1 MTKEIVEKIAKS
13 YTPLQTDDLTV
24 EDKKSLYAILAK
36 KGFTLATFYLRF
48 FQKGF
53 SEWEIEGINE
63 CKRQFLLLTDVSQ
76 PLLDYVDDADPQW
89 AKDDKGF
96 LYTLA
101 HSDEPGVFYSCLK
114 RVNAGMCNKFIAY
127 MNERGMSA
135 ATVIKRFTTD
145 NWNPWEQEGIRALLT
160 SYTTNNYD

>member
-1 MTKEIVEKIAKS
+1 MAKEIVEKITKS
-13 YTPLQTDDLTV
+13 YTPLQTDDMSV
-24 EDKKSLYAILAK
+24 EDKKSLYMTLAK

-53 SEWEIEGINE
+53 SEWEIEGIDE

-76 PLLDYVDDADPQW
+76 SLLEYVDDENPQMV
-89 AKDDKGF
+89 KGDKGY
-96 LYTLA
+96 LYILA
-101 HSDEPGVFYSCLK
+101 QSNEPGIFYSCLK

-145 NWNPWEQEGIRALLT
+145 NWKPWEKEGIRNLLN
-160 SYTTNNYD
+160 SYYNVND

>member
-1 MTKEIVEKIAKS
+1 MTKEIVEKITKPH
-13 YTPLQTDDLTV
+13 TPLQTDDLSV
-24 EDKKSLYAILAK
+24 EDKKSLYVVLAK

-53 SEWEIEGINE
+53 SEWEIAGINE
-63 CKRQFLLLTDVSQ
+63 CKRQFLLLMDVSQ
-76 PLLDYVDDADPQW
+76 PLLDYVDDDDSQRMEG
-89 AKDDKGF
+89 DKGF

-101 HSDEPGVFYSCLK
+101 QSDEPGVFYSCLK

-135 ATVIKRFTTD
+135 ATVIKRFTNE
-145 NWNPWEQEGIRALLT
+145 NWKPWEQEGIRAILT
-160 SYTTNNYD
+160 SYTTND

>member
-1 MTKEIVEKIAKS
+1 MTKEIIEKITKS
-13 YTPLQTDDLTV
+13 HTPLQTDDMTV
-24 EDKKSLYAILAK
+24 EDKKSLYAALEK

-53 SEWEIEGINE
+53 SEWEIEGIDE
-63 CKRQFLLLTDVSQ
+63 CKRQFLLLPNVAQ
-76 PLLDYVDDADPQW
+76 QLLDYVDEDDPQSLEG
-89 AKDDKGF
+89 DKGY
-96 LYTLA
+96 LYILA
-101 HSDEPGVFYSCLK
+101 QSDEPGVFYSCLK

-145 NWNPWEQEGIRALLT
+145 NWKPWEKEGIRNLLN
-160 SYTTNNYD
+160 SYYVND

>member
-1 MTKEIVEKIAKS
+1 MTKEIVKKITKS
-13 YTPLQTDDLTV
+13 HTPLQTDDMTV
-24 EDKKSLYAILAK
+24 EDKKSLYAALEK

-53 SEWEIEGINE
+53 SEWEIEGIDE
-63 CKRQFLLLTDVSQ
+63 CKRQFLSLPNVAQ
-76 PLLDYVDDADPQW
+76 QLLDYVDDDDTQRLEG
-89 AKDDKGF
+89 DKGY
-96 LYTLA
+96 LYILA
-101 HSDEPGVFYSCLK
+101 QSDEPGIFYSCLK

-145 NWNPWEQEGIRALLT
+145 NWKPWEKEGIRNLLN
-160 SYTTNNYD
+160 SYYVND

>member
-1 MTKEIVEKIAKS
+1 MTKEIVEKITKS
-13 YTPLQTDDLTV
+13 YTPLQTDDMSV
-24 EDKKSLYAILAK
+24 EDKKSLYVTLAK

-53 SEWEIEGINE
+53 SEWEIEGIDE

-76 PLLDYVDDADPQW
+76 SLLEYVDENDPQSLEG
-89 AKDDKGF
+89 DKGY
-96 LYTLA
+96 LYILA
-101 HSDEPGVFYSCLK
+101 QSDESGVFYSCLK

-145 NWNPWEQEGIRALLT
+145 NWKPWEKEGIRNLLN
-160 SYTTNNYD
+160 SYYNVND

>member
-1 MTKEIVEKIAKS
+1 MTKEIVEKITKS
-13 YTPLQTDDLTV
+13 YTPLQTDDMSV
-24 EDKKSLYAILAK
+24 EDKKSLYVTLAK

-53 SEWEIEGINE
+53 SEWEIEGIDE

-76 PLLDYVDDADPQW
+76 SLLEYVDEENPQMV
-89 AKDDKGF
+89 KGDKGY
-96 LYTLA
+96 LYILA
-101 HSDEPGVFYSCLK
+101 QSDEPGVFYSCLK

-145 NWNPWEQEGIRALLT
+145 NWKPWEKEGIRNLLN
-160 SYTTNNYD
+160 SYYNVND

>member
-1 MTKEIVEKIAKS
+1 MTKEIVEKITKS
-13 YTPLQTDDLTV
+13 YTPLQTDDMSV
-24 EDKKSLYAILAK
+24 EDKKSLYVTLAK

-53 SEWEIEGINE
+53 SEWEIEGIDE

-76 PLLDYVDDADPQW
+76 SLLEYVDENDSQMVEG
-89 AKDDKGF
+89 DKGY
-96 LYTLA
+96 LYILA
-101 HSDEPGVFYSCLK
+101 QSDEPGVFYSCLK

-145 NWNPWEQEGIRALLT
+145 NWKPWEKEGIRHILN
-160 SYTTNNYD
+160 SYYNVND

>member
-1 MTKEIVEKIAKS
+1 MTKEIVEKITKS
-13 YTPLQTDDLTV
+13 YTPLQKDDMSV
-24 EDKKSLYAILAK
+24 EDKKSLYVTLAK

-53 SEWEIEGINE
+53 SEWEIEGIDE

-76 PLLDYVDDADPQW
+76 SLLEYVDDENPQMVNG
-89 AKDDKGF
+89 DKGY
-96 LYTLA
+96 LYILA
-101 HSDEPGVFYSCLK
+101 QSNDPGIFYSCLK

-145 NWNPWEQEGIRALLT
+145 NWKPWEKEGIRNLLN
-160 SYTTNNYD
+160 SYYNVND

>member
-1 MTKEIVEKIAKS
+1 MTKEIVEKITKP
-13 YTPLQTDDLTV
+13 YTPLQTDDMSV
-24 EDKKSLYAILAK
+24 EDKKTLYVALAK

-53 SEWEIEGINE
+53 SPWEIEGINE
-63 CKRQFLLLTDVSQ
+63 CKRQFLLLSDVSQ
-76 PLLDYVDDADPQW
+76 PLLEYVEEDDPQMV
-89 AKDDKGF
+89 KGDKGY

-101 HSDEPGVFYSCLK
+101 QSNEHGVFYSCLK

-135 ATVIKRFTTD
+135 ATVIKRFTTE
-145 NWNPWEQEGIRALLT
+145 NWRPWEQEGIRALLT
-160 SYTTNNYD
+160 SYTTNE

>member
-1 MTKEIVEKIAKS
+1 MTKEIVEKITKS
-13 YTPLQTDDLTV
+13 HTPLQTDDLSV
-24 EDKKSLYAILAK
+24 EDKKSLYVVLAK

-53 SEWEIEGINE
+53 SEWEIAGINE

-76 PLLDYVDDADPQW
+76 PLLDYVDDDDSQRV
-89 AKDDKGF
+89 KGDKGF

-101 HSDEPGVFYSCLK
+101 QSDEPGAFYSCLK

-135 ATVIKRFTTD
+135 ATVIKRFTNE
-145 NWNPWEQEGIRALLT
+145 NWKPWEQEGIRAILT
-160 SYTTNNYD
+160 SYTTND

>member
-1 MTKEIVEKIAKS
+1 MTKEIVKKITKS
-13 YTPLQTDDLTV
+13 HTPLQTDDMTV
-24 EDKKSLYAILAK
+24 EDKKSLYAALEK

-53 SEWEIEGINE
+53 SEWEIEGIDE
-63 CKRQFLLLTDVSQ
+63 CKRQFLLLPNVAQ
-76 PLLDYVDDADPQW
+76 QLLDYVDEDDPQRLEG
-89 AKDDKGF
+89 DKGY
-96 LYTLA
+96 LYILA
-101 HSDEPGVFYSCLK
+101 QSDEPGIFYSCLK

-145 NWNPWEQEGIRALLT
+145 NWKPWEKEGIRNLLN
-160 SYTTNNYD
+160 SYYVND

>member
-1 MTKEIVEKIAKS
+1 MTKEIVEKITKS
-13 YTPLQTDDLTV
+13 HTPLQTDDLSV
-24 EDKKSLYAILAK
+24 EDKKSLYVVLAK

-53 SEWEIEGINE
+53 SEWEIAGINE
-63 CKRQFLLLTDVSQ
+63 CKRQFLLLMDVSQ
-76 PLLDYVDDADPQW
+76 PLLDYVDDDDSQRMEG
-89 AKDDKGF
+89 DKGF

-101 HSDEPGVFYSCLK
+101 QSDEPGVFYSCLK

-135 ATVIKRFTTD
+135 ATVIKRFTNE
-145 NWNPWEQEGIRALLT
+145 NWKPWEQEGIRAILT
-160 SYTTNNYD
+160 SYTTND

>member
-1 MTKEIVEKIAKS
+1 MTKEIVKKITKS
-13 YTPLQTDDLTV
+13 HMPLQTDDMTV
-24 EDKKSLYAILAK
+24 EDKKSLYAALEK

-53 SEWEIEGINE
+53 SEWEIEGIDE
-63 CKRQFLLLTDVSQ
+63 CKRQFLLLPNVAQ
-76 PLLDYVDDADPQW
+76 QLLDYVDEDDPQSLEG
-89 AKDDKGF
+89 DKGY
-96 LYTLA
+96 LYILA
-101 HSDEPGVFYSCLK
+101 QSDEPGIFYSCLK

-145 NWNPWEQEGIRALLT
+145 NWKPWEKEGIRNLLN
-160 SYTTNNYD
+160 SYYNVND

>member
-1 MTKEIVEKIAKS
+1 MTKEIVKKITKS
-13 YTPLQTDDLTV
+13 HTPLQTDDMTV
-24 EDKKSLYAILAK
+24 EDKKSLYAALEK

-53 SEWEIEGINE
+53 SEWEIEGIDE
-63 CKRQFLLLTDVSQ
+63 CKRQFLSLPNVAQ
-76 PLLDYVDDADPQW
+76 QLLDYVDDDDTQRLEG
-89 AKDDKGF
+89 DKGY
-96 LYTLA
+96 LYILA
-101 HSDEPGVFYSCLK
+101 QSDEPGVYYSCLK

-145 NWNPWEQEGIRALLT
+145 NWKPWEKEGIRNLLN
-160 SYTTNNYD
+160 SYYNVND

>member
-1 MTKEIVEKIAKS
+1 MTKEIIEKITKS
-13 YTPLQTDDLTV
+13 HTPLQTDDMTV
-24 EDKKSLYAILAK
+24 EDKKSLYAALEK

-53 SEWEIEGINE
+53 SEWEIEGIDE
-63 CKRQFLLLTDVSQ
+63 CKRQFLLLPNVAQ
-76 PLLDYVDDADPQW
+76 QLLDYVDEDDPQRLEG
-89 AKDDKGF
+89 DKGY

-101 HSDEPGVFYSCLK
+101 QSDDPGVFYSCLK

-145 NWNPWEQEGIRALLT
+145 NWKPWEKEGIRNLLN
-160 SYTTNNYD
+160 SYYVND

>member
-1 MTKEIVEKIAKS
+1 MSKEILKKITKLC
-13 YTPLQTDDLTV
+13 TPLHTDDLSA
-24 EDKKSLYAILAK
+24 EDKKALYAVLEK

-53 SEWEIEGINE
+53 SEWEIEGIDE
-63 CKRQFLLLTDVSQ
+63 CKHQFLLLPDVAQ
-76 PLLDYVDDADPQW
+76 KLLDYVDADNTE
-89 AKDDKGF
+89 KVEGDKGY

-101 HSDEPGVFYSCLK
+101 QSDESGVFYSCLK

-135 ATVIKRFTTD
+135 ATVIKRFTID
-145 NWNPWEQEGIRALLT
+145 KWKPWEREGIRHILD
-160 SYTTNNYD
+160 SYYMND